1 MSAMMITIIAPVLAC
16 KTLVM
21 RLRRLAL
28 FFAASLVKA
37 PRMFPASKPWLSLT
51 LSSCRARFSI
61 CFTRS
66 LCSSK

>member
-37 PRMFPASKPWLSLT
+37 PRMFRRRSRGSL
-51 LSSCRARFSI
+51 
-61 CFTRS
+61 
-66 LCSSK
+66 